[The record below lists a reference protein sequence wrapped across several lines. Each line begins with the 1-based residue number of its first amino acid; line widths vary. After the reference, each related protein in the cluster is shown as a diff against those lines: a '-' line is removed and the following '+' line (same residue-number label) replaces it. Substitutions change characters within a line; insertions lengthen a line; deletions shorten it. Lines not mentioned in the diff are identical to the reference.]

1 MKWTRKCILIQEDD
15 HITSVSFAITSTK
28 LYVAI
33 VILSIHDNTKFLEN
47 MWQGFK
53 RKISCKTCRGEIIV
67 QTKNNNLDYL
77 IEIKDFNVLIENEP
91 FFDQPVKNKQEAYEK
106 FIEISEKD
114 DHTTGILLDYLRHQ
128 IYYKL
133 IGIDLLSQTNT
144 GNSQQINFMENLE
157 DAGGV
162 MCFIPEK
169 QQKNYP

>member
-1 MKWTRKCILIQEDD
+1 MIQEDD

-33 VILSIHDNTKFLEN
+33 VTLSIHDNTQFLEN

-91 FFDQPVKNKQEAYEK
+91 FFDQPVKNKQEAYVK
-106 FIEISEKD
+106 FIEI
-114 DHTTGILLDYLRHQ
+114 
-128 IYYKL
+128 
-133 IGIDLLSQTNT
+133 
-144 GNSQQINFMENLE
+144 
-157 DAGGV
+157 
-162 MCFIPEK
+162 
-169 QQKNYP
+169 